1 MTPNSSPYRTAS
13 ASPFRAL
20 LVTAGLVLL
29 SCVPAMAAQ
38 GEAPTVQLEGMTVTA
53 TKAERDLKDVP
64 ASVSVLT
71 QEDIRRSPANTVG
84 DLLQDIPGVEV
95 FDQSLAGAK
104 RIMMRGESGSRVLIL
119 IDGQKIS
126 EQKSMDGA
134 ALLIGADRIER
145 IEVIKGPASVLY
157 GSEAI
162 GGVVNIITKKGGDRP
177 LQGESTLTYDSSTEG
192 VSSYLSLFGSTKGFN
207 YRLSGTWT
215 DHGDRHTADDTLE
228 DSAFMNRDL
237 SAFLSYDWDKV
248 TVGGGYES
256 YWSNI
261 NSVTPEGT
269 VDDTLTFFD
278 LDVPVWERD
287 KVNAFVEARDVT
299 DFLARVRLDGFHQ
312 YSRKLMLNNM
322 DLHIVMGPGMAM
334 DRTMRQTTE
343 NKQNTTGFTLQTD
356 WTPHEDHYLIAGVET
371 LYDSLDATTDNTTT
385 VDSPMPPPSG
395 THTVTTT
402 NYEYDATMQTTAVFL
417 QDEWALPADFAL
429 TLGARQTWVTSELED
444 TNNPDLDEKDT
455 TDSQPVFSAGLT
467 YGGFQDLAL
476 RAQFSQGYKAPNLQQ
491 LYIGTVHGGSQPT
504 YPNPDLSPET
514 SNNYE
519 VGARYSDGALMVDV
533 AAFLSD
539 AEDYITTTSVTGG
552 QQFSN
557 VDEAET
563 YGVELETSYSLAA
576 WHLTPYAQGTWM
588 KREFTSGGSSTF
600 KTGHPEFS
608 GRLGVRY
615 DRDFTERGLR
625 LYGDV
630 YARGAVEAKEE
641 LSSGDVNTY
650 APWETLNLSMG
661 CAFGEERQHFV
672 NVSLNNI
679 FDRKYSMAS
688 SSIDEAGMNAVVKI
702 GTSF

>member
-1 MTPNSSPYRTAS
+1 
-13 ASPFRAL
+13 
-20 LVTAGLVLL
+20 
-29 SCVPAMAAQ
+29 MAAEQ
-38 GEAPTVQLEGMTVTA
+38 EKTPTVQLEGMTVTA

-162 GGVVNIITKKGGDRP
+162 GGVVNIITKKGGTRP
-177 LQGESTLTYDSSTEG
+177 LQGESSLTYDSSTDG
-192 VSSYLSLFGSTKGFN
+192 VASYLSLFGSTKGFN

-215 DHGDRHTADDTLE
+215 DHGDRRTADETLE
-228 DSAFMNRDL
+228 DSSFMNRDL
-237 SAFLSYDWDKV
+237 SAFISYDWDKV

-269 VDDTLTFFD
+269 VDETLTFFD

-299 DFLARVRLDGFHQ
+299 QYLRRVRLDGFHQ
-312 YSRKLMLNNM
+312 YSRKLMHNNM
-322 DLHIVMGPGMAM
+322 DLHIAMGPGMAM

-356 WTPHEDHYLIAGVET
+356 WTPHEDHYLIAGVENFF
-371 LYDSLDATTDNTTT
+371 DSLDATTDNTTT
-385 VDSPMPPPSG
+385 VDSPMPPPGG

-417 QDEWALPADFAL
+417 QDEWALPADFSL
-429 TLGARQTWVTSELED
+429 TLGARQTWVHSELED
-444 TNNPDLDEKDT
+444 TNNPDLDEEDT

-467 YGGFQDLAL
+467 YGGVENLAL

-533 AAFLSD
+533 AAFLSE

-563 YGVELETSYSLAA
+563 YGVELETSYTIAA

-625 LYGDV
+625 LYSDL

-641 LSSGDVNTY
+641 ASSGDVNTY

>member
-1 MTPNSSPYRTAS
+1 MTPNSSPHRTAS
-13 ASPFRAL
+13 AAPLRAL
-20 LVTAGLVLL
+20 LVTAGLVIL
-29 SCVPAMAAQ
+29 SCVPAMAAEQ
-38 GEAPTVQLEGMTVTA
+38 EKTPTVQLEGMTVTA

-177 LQGESTLTYDSSTEG
+177 LQGETSLTYDSSTDG
-192 VSSYLSLFGSTKGFN
+192 VASYLSLFGSSKGFN

-215 DHGDRHTADDTLE
+215 DHGDRRTADDTLD
-228 DSAFMNRDL
+228 DSSFMNRDL

-261 NSVTPEGT
+261 NSVTPEDLIDES
-269 VDDTLTFFD
+269 VLFFNI
-278 LDVPVWERD
+278 DVPRWERE
-287 KVNAFVEARDVT
+287 KVHAFVEAHDVT
-299 DFLARVRLDGFHQ
+299 EALVRIRVDGFHQ
-312 YSRKLMLNNM
+312 NTRKLMKNSIDAREIKAPSIFTDVSNR
-322 DLHIVMGPGMAM
+322 I
-334 DRTMRQTTE
+334 TTE
-343 NKQNTTGFTLQTD
+343 NKQRTTGGTLQTD
-356 WTPHEDHYLIAGVET
+356 WTPHEDHYFIVGMEALC
-371 LYDSLDATTDNTTT
+371 DSLDATTDKFTTIQP
-385 VDSPMPPPSG
+385 PMGPS
-395 THTVTTT
+395 TKIRSE
-402 NYEYDATMQTTAVFL
+402 YDYDATMQTTALFV
-417 QDEWALPADFAL
+417 QDEWTLPSDFAL
-429 TLGARQTWVTSELED
+429 TLGARQTWVASELVD
-444 TNNPDLDEKDT
+444 TDDPDLEEKD
-455 TDSQPVFSAGLT
+455 SSESHPVFSAGLI
-467 YGGFQDLAL
+467 YGGLENIAL
-476 RAQFSQGYKAPNLQQ
+476 RTQFSQGYKAPNLQQ
-491 LYIGTVHGGSQPT
+491 LYMGTSHGGST
-504 YPNPDLSPET
+504 TAPNPDLSPET

-533 AAFLSD
+533 AAFLSE
-539 AEDYITTTSVTGG
+539 AEDYITTARVPGG
-552 QQFSN
+552 LQFDN

-563 YGVELETSYSLAA
+563 YGVELEASYTYDP

-588 KREFTSGGSSTF
+588 KRQFVTDDASTF

-608 GRLGVRY
+608 GRIGLRY
-615 DRDFTERGLR
+615 DRDFTARGMR
-625 LYGDV
+625 VYGDL
-630 YARGAVEAKEE
+630 YARGAVEAKDKD
-641 LSSGDVNTY
+641 LSKNTVEKY